1 MQNEAYQPPAYTTM
15 YSRLGASSASSI
27 YSDNEDFGVFG
38 PNLERANRINSV
50 VLPDSDY
57 KSSLASPSS
66 TQNRQ
71 HTAVLSNGHPFVPLV
86 FASKTANLKDG
97 FPNVYFSQQMRSH
110 DVSMNEWQN
119 LLTALQAAAVGQIS
133 RLVVNTSLNESIGYF
148 SPQSPNTGGYILGAH
163 HDRFGGCRRQRC
175 SRDRKSGP
183 LRQIVAAGIQRVT
196 QREDRSQQRYL
207 QRAAADEQIKLKQVV
222 ESWNTMFFHPRD
234 MHLCMVFAAEV
245 RAEYDQLCRG
255 RCATLVQSQ
264 AEEDGT
270 DSLNKARLVIST
282 WSQS

>member
-1 MQNEAYQPPAYTTM
+1 M

-38 PNLERANRINSV
+38 PNLERAN
-50 VLPDSDY
+50 L
-57 KSSLASPSS
+57 L
-66 TQNRQ
+66 
-71 HTAVLSNGHPFVPLV
+71 
-86 FASKTANLKDG
+86 ASKTANLKDG

-133 RLVVNTSLNESIGYF
+133 RSVVNTSLNESIGYF

-234 MHLCMVFAAEV
+234 MHLCMVFAAE
-245 RAEYDQLCRG
+245 
-255 RCATLVQSQ
+255 SQ

>member
-1 MQNEAYQPPAYTTM
+1 M
-15 YSRLGASSASSI
+15 YSRLEASASSI
-27 YSDNEDFGVFG
+27 YSDNDDFGVFG

-50 VLPDSDY
+50 VLPDPDY
-57 KSSLASPSS
+57 KYSSASPSS
-66 TQNRQ
+66 TQGRQ
-71 HTAVLSNGHPFVPLV
+71 HTAVLPNGHPFVPLV
-86 FASKTANLKDG
+86 LASKTANLKDG

-110 DVSMNEWQN
+110 NVSVNEWQN
-119 LLTALQAAAVGQIS
+119 MLTALQAAAVGQFS
-133 RLVVNTSLNESIGYF
+133 RLVVNTSLNETIGYF
-148 SPQSPNTGGYILGAH
+148 SPQSPNTGGNILGAN
-163 HDRFGGCRRQRC
+163 HDRFGGCRSQRC

-183 LRQIVAAGIQRVT
+183 LRRIVAAGIQRVT
-196 QREDRSQQRYL
+196 QHEDKSQQRYY
-207 QRAAADEQIKLKQVV
+207 QRAAANEQIKQVV
-222 ESWNTMFFHPRD
+222 ESWNTMFFHPRG
-234 MHLCMVFAAEV
+234 MHLCMVFAVEV